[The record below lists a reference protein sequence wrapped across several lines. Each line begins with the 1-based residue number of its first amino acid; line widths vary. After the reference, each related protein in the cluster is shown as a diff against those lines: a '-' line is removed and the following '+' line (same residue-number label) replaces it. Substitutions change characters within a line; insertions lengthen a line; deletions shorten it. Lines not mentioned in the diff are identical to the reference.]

1 MKAHVSGVIRSRMS
15 APHARGRKVQVIRFV
30 LVVAVAVTAIA
41 IANALASDL
50 VLSAVATLAIVGAFL
65 SLPR

>member
-1 MKAHVSGVIRSRMS
+1 MIR
-15 APHARGRKVQVIRFV
+15 IV

-50 VLSAVATLAIVGAFL
+50 VLAAVFALAIVGVAGA